1 MNKLI
6 NKVKDNQYKRKYQ
19 RLGKPI
25 KIVLL
30 TDAAFG
36 NLSNGSSQGEQVLFL
51 IDGYGKWNLVSW
63 LLKRIKRIS
72 RSTLAAEIIAMVEGV
87 ESAI

>member
-51 IDGYGKWNLVSW
+51 IDGYGKWNQLFKCQCYSRNYI
-63 LLKRIKRIS
+63 LKLK
-72 RSTLAAEIIAMVEGV
+72 TLQ
-87 ESAI
+87 

>member
-19 RLGKPI
+19 RLRKPI

-51 IDGYGKWNLVSW
+51 IDSYGK
-63 LLKRIKRIS
+63 
-72 RSTLAAEIIAMVEGV
+72 
-87 ESAI
+87 